1 MPGEFQFEAVK
12 LEDTFV
18 TSSHLK
24 TKTNS
29 QFDLEST
36 LKFFNGPKKVFNLN
50 LANVPNLAHLVSA
63 NY

>member
-36 LKFFNGPKKVFNLN
+36 LKFFNGPKKVFKISSRVTKDLKMSK
-50 LANVPNLAHLVSA
+50 PCF
-63 NY
+63 